1 MSTLVK
7 LGLYCALWS
16 VLAVGGN
23 TVAFSDIHRTTVE
36 VERCITDAR
45 FVASFALVRAA
56 PGPNGMALVLIGLQA
71 AGIPGVLMALVAKPT
86 PSSLIAYYGG
96 AWFDRRERVPGWRP
110 CARAWR
116 PSRWG

>member
-36 VERCITDAR
+36 VER
-45 FVASFALVRAA
+45 
-56 PGPNGMALVLIGLQA
+56 
-71 AGIPGVLMALVAKPT
+71 
-86 PSSLIAYYGG
+86 
-96 AWFDRRERVPGWRP
+96 
-110 CARAWR
+110 
-116 PSRWG
+116 

>member
-1 MSTLVK
+1 
-7 LGLYCALWS
+7 
-16 VLAVGGN
+16 
-23 TVAFSDIHRTTVE
+23 
-36 VERCITDAR
+36 
-45 FVASFALVRAA
+45 
-56 PGPNGMALVLIGLQA
+56 MALVLIGLQA